1 MLFGF
6 SFEFISLLKL
16 IFMIYT
22 LLYYHRFAASPDHW
36 RSKQASQESTY
47 KDFYT
52 MFGSSDTKL
61 TKNYAFL
68 ADTSNNKS
76 NKKTVKEMSKE
87 IDQSLGSGAPFL
99 STQNFKKNPKKEK
112 HKSKKNAQ
120 TSGDDDNSNRKK
132 KRSNKEKVES
142 GFDIAATAATKKTL
156 KKRRRDGDLSE
167 ASLKKVKAS
176 NAE

>member
-16 IFMIYT
+16 ILMIYT
-22 LLYYHRFAASPDHW
+22 LLYYHRYAANPDHW
-36 RSKQASQESTY
+36 RSKQASKESTY

-61 TKNYAFL
+61 TKNDAFL

-142 GFDIAATAATKKTL
+142 GFDIAAKKTL
-156 KKRRRDGDLSE
+156 KKRRRDDDLSE
-167 ASLKKVKAS
+167 ASLKKVKAP